1 MSATNVVCDQ
11 AIFTSVK
18 TPMGEGYR
26 IIAASKGIKA
36 DEKQTITRNSPSHD
50 SLCANV
56 QEDASAYAIAFY
68 LLPSRRMCLAYSC
81 FAGAEH
87 TGRGGQRIYTLNIV
101 FDEMVFAQCG
111 YNPFQIVRAVV
122 AQGCTTPQL
131 KPPKVLPELQL
142 ALSDIDNPAL
152 YPASIGKISA
162 EWLEYLLQAVFSQK
176 KKNIIIHSNHG
187 WLDSAE
193 ALYLG
198 IPGPMR
204 GRVPFSAGLRF
215 SVGRAHRLQWFR
227 DDHGA
232 AKKRIA
238 GQPYIYVE
246 PDSDILENVEKSAW
260 STFVRRHWECSD
272 LSGLSRRTSKPFRE
286 VKPEYIEE
294 VGSMYNMV
302 DEITQLD
309 TPQILTTV
317 SEHLK
322 QKIDDEIEI
331 QITQELIQC
340 AQHTLADRFNG
351 ATWMEISSNW
361 ETLLSLWRQSQPG
374 TSFANPLIEQVLH
387 PVKGVDPISAAEA
400 AVGIAKNIPA
410 SLNQEAHASLLE
422 NVLNRVCDW
431 SEQAVHATASD
442 AQDIAVNQVAVLQ
455 ELAKNWKA
463 IRPGCPIVARF
474 IEACDSL
481 AEKIAL
487 TSSST

>member
-11 AIFTSVK
+11 AIFTSIK

-50 SLCANV
+50 SLCANIK
-56 QEDASAYAIAFY
+56 EDATAYAIAFY
-68 LLPSRRMCLAYSC
+68 MLPSGRMCLAYSC

-101 FDEMVFAQCG
+101 FDETVFAQCS
-111 YNPFQIVRAVV
+111 YNPFHIVRAIV
-122 AQGCTTPQL
+122 AQGCTSPQL
-131 KPPKVLPELQL
+131 KPPKVLLELQL
-142 ALSDIDNPAL
+142 TLYDVENPAL
-152 YPASIGKISA
+152 LPASIGKVSA
-162 EWLEYLLQAVFSQK
+162 EWLEYLLQTVFTQK
-176 KKNIIIHSNHG
+176 KKNIIIHSDNG

-193 ALYLG
+193 AFYLG

-204 GRVPFSAGLRF
+204 ARVPFSAGLRF
-215 SVGRAHRLQWFR
+215 SVGRAHRLQWLR
-227 DDHGA
+227 DDRGA

-246 PDSDILENVEKSAW
+246 PNSGSLENIEKSAW
-260 STFVRRHWECSD
+260 STFVRRHWDCND
-272 LSGLSRRTSKPFRE
+272 LSGLSRRTSRPFRE
-286 VKPEYIEE
+286 VKPEYINE

-302 DEITQLD
+302 DEITQSD
-309 TPQILTTV
+309 THQILSTV

-322 QKIDDEIEI
+322 LKIDDKVEI

-374 TSFANPLIEQVLH
+374 TSFANPLIEQILH
-387 PVKGVDPISAAEA
+387 PQKGVDPIGAAEA
-400 AVGIAKNIPA
+400 TLGIAQNIPA
-410 SLNQEAHASLLE
+410 SLNQDAHASLLE

-442 AQDIAVNQVAVLQ
+442 AQHIDVNQMTVLQ

-463 IRPGCPIVARF
+463 IRSGCPIVARF
-474 IEACDSL
+474 IVACDSL

-487 TSSST
+487 TSSSA